1 MVSPRCVS
9 LTISNEQND
18 DSGQL
23 FFDLTCELEGEVT
36 RNVDYRLTSDC
47 YSTKYETDEEYR
59 TIDIYSSTRAQGVP
73 FSINESVKRKSKDID
88 EIIVYRWNRVYPSDF
103 SCNADF
109 SQFTVKSEAELQGS
123 SHEKISKII
132 YGR

>member
-1 MVSPRCVS
+1 MKIILCLDDNNGMLFNNRRQSRDSV
-9 LTISNEQND
+9 LTDDIFND
-18 DSGQL
+18 LKGERLNILPFSQQL
-23 FFDLTCELEGEVT
+23 FSSYESNVNIVSNVEADGVYFIENLDITPFLE
-36 RNVDYRLTSDC
+36 
-47 YSTKYETDEEYR
+47 
-59 TIDIYSSTRAQGVP
+59 
-73 FSINESVKRKSKDID
+73 DID

-103 SCNADF
+103 SCDVDF

>member
-1 MVSPRCVS
+1 MKIILCLDDNNGMLFNNRRQSRDSV
-9 LTISNEQND
+9 LTDDIFND
-18 DSGQL
+18 LKGERLNILPFSQQL
-23 FFDLTCELEGEVT
+23 FSSYESNVNIVSNVEADGVYFIENLDITPFLE
-36 RNVDYRLTSDC
+36 
-47 YSTKYETDEEYR
+47 
-59 TIDIYSSTRAQGVP
+59 
-73 FSINESVKRKSKDID
+73 DID

-103 SCNADF
+103 SCNVDF

>member
-1 MVSPRCVS
+1 MKIILCLDDNNGMLFNNRRQSRDSV
-9 LTISNEQND
+9 LTDDIFND
-18 DSGQL
+18 LKGERLNILPFSQQL
-23 FFDLTCELEGEVT
+23 FSSYESNVNIVSDVEADGVYFIENLDITPFLE
-36 RNVDYRLTSDC
+36 
-47 YSTKYETDEEYR
+47 
-59 TIDIYSSTRAQGVP
+59 
-73 FSINESVKRKSKDID
+73 DID

-103 SCNADF
+103 SCNVDF

>member
-1 MVSPRCVS
+1 MKIILCLDDNNGMLFNNRRQSRDSV
-9 LTISNEQND
+9 LTDDIFND
-18 DSGQL
+18 LKGERLNILPFSQQL
-23 FFDLTCELEGEVT
+23 FSSYESNVNIVSDVEADGVYFIENLDITPFLE
-36 RNVDYRLTSDC
+36 
-47 YSTKYETDEEYR
+47 
-59 TIDIYSSTRAQGVP
+59 
-73 FSINESVKRKSKDID
+73 DID

>member
-1 MVSPRCVS
+1 MCIA
-9 LTISNEQND
+9 LKQIEYFKNEYKIEVYDPNY
-18 DSGQL
+18 SGVRKYIN
-23 FFDLTCELEGEVT
+23 VT
-36 RNVDYRLTSDC
+36 RN
-47 YSTKYETDEEYR
+47 KFE
-59 TIDIYSSTRAQGVP
+59 
-73 FSINESVKRKSKDID
+73 DID

>member
-1 MVSPRCVS
+1 MKIILCLDDNNGMLFNNRRQSRDSV
-9 LTISNEQND
+9 LTDDIFND
-18 DSGQL
+18 LRGEKLNILPFSQQL
-23 FFDLTCELEGEVT
+23 FSSYEGNVIIVSDVEADGVYFIENLDITPFLE
-36 RNVDYRLTSDC
+36 
-47 YSTKYETDEEYR
+47 
-59 TIDIYSSTRAQGVP
+59 
-73 FSINESVKRKSKDID
+73 DID

-103 SCNADF
+103 SCNVDF